1 MRKNLKTFI
10 IFIFL
15 MTAISNCTQLEK
27 TKETAIIKDTVMN
40 YNRGIIEAAKTGD
53 VKPLKDI
60 ASEDVVKRLYLWLAA
75 WRDSDAYMDAEL
87 KDIKYKSL
95 NISGQTAKVLTL
107 EEWLYEYKNTKNE
120 QIALPQ
126 TLVFYEMEYVLQKEE
141 DNKNNNW
148 IITEVNIRSE
158 KRGKGKG

>member
-126 TLVFYEMEYVLQKEE
+126 AQVFYEMEYVLRKEE
-141 DNKNNNW
+141 NNKNNNW

>member
-141 DNKNNNW
+141 NNKNNNW

>member
-1 MRKNLKTFI
+1 MKRPIKTFI
-10 IFIFL
+10 VVIFL
-15 MTAISNCTQLEK
+15 MTALSNCTQLEK
-27 TKETAIIKDTVMN
+27 TKETAIIKDVVMN

-60 ASEDVVKRLYLWLAA
+60 ASEDVVKRLYLWLTA

-126 TLVFYEMEYVLQKEE
+126 TLVFYEMEYVLRKEE
-141 DNKNNNW
+141 NNKNNNW

>member
-1 MRKNLKTFI
+1 
-10 IFIFL
+10 
-15 MTAISNCTQLEK
+15 MTALSNCTQLEK

-53 VKPLKDI
+53 VKSLKDI

-107 EEWLYEYKNTKNE
+107 EKWLYEYKNTKNKR
-120 QIALPQ
+120 IVLPQ
-126 TLVFYEMEYVLQKEE
+126 TLVFYEMEYVLRKEE
-141 DNKNNNW
+141 DNKNDNW
-148 IITEVNIRSE
+148 IITEVNVRSE
-158 KRGKGKG
+158 KRGKGKGKG